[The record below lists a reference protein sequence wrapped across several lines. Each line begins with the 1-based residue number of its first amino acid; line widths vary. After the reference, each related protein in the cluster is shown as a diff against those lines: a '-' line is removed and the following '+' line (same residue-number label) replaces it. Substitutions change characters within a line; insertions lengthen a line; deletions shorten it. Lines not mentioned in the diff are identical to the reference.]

1 MTLESGSLLNNRY
14 RIVEVLG
21 QGGMAA
27 VYKAIDE
34 NLGVEVAVKENLFT
48 TEEYARQFRLEATI
62 LASLRQSNLPRVSDH
77 FVIEPQGQYLVMDF
91 IEGEDLRQRLDRLG
105 RLPEQEAIII
115 GVAICDAISYMHS
128 RQPVILHRDIKPGN
142 VRITPSGHIY
152 LVDFGLAKVVEGREA
167 THTGARAMTPGY
179 SPPEQYGSAR
189 TDGRSDIY
197 SLGATLY
204 CALTDALPEDGLERA
219 MNRSKL
225 TPIIKRNS
233 KVSENVAQIIEK
245 CLEVQPGDR
254 YQTADELRY
263 ALMQAR
269 SISRRKLPLEL
280 VLQPPPITLHD
291 DLPVV
296 EGEYQHSEKDVNVLD
311 QNQIKEKSTRPLTQE
326 MVDIELLPQKSK
338 SHRSP
343 AVWLMFVLLP
353 ALILGGFAT
362 YAIRPQII
370 HQAIGYI
377 FPAFSPTSTST
388 EAMPT
393 KTQIVNLGIVS
404 KTPTTHKTPTSTI
417 TATQHPTNTASP
429 SPSPTITLTPLPTP
443 MGGAEQI
450 AFASSRSGAMEIW
463 LMDVESG
470 ELQQITSIP
479 EGACQP
485 KWSPDGMKIVFISP
499 CVRHLVT
506 YPGAS
511 LFMIN
516 ADGTGLVPLPNAPGG
531 DYDPSWSPDGT
542 QLAFTSLRKGGVPGI
557 FILDLLDYS
566 IKSLVEDETRA
577 ISQPA
582 WSPNGSEIAYVNSD
596 NRIWVMDVNGENR
609 HGLTIGGGDYMTTS
623 PAWSPDGSVVIY
635 SRALISD
642 TTGSTVLMAVPYSDV
657 GEMPVEVP
665 NSQLVAD
672 VNYSFDGYW
681 LLFTS
686 WFSGNHDIYIMR
698 ANGVDRHPILQDQA
712 YDFDPVWRP
721 NSINLP

>member
-1 MTLESGSLLNNRY
+1 MALESGSLLNNRY

-62 LASLRQSNLPRVSDH
+62 LASLRQPNLPRVSDH
-77 FVIEPQGQYLVMDF
+77 FVIEAQGQYLVMDF

-105 RLPEQEAIII
+105 ALPEQEVIII

-142 VRITPSGHIY
+142 VRITPSGHIF

-204 CALTDALPEDGLERA
+204 CALTNALPEDGLERA
-219 MNRSKL
+219 MNRTRL
-225 TPIIKRNS
+225 TPIHKRNH
-233 KVSENVAQIIEK
+233 KVSDNVVQIIEK
-245 CLEVQPGDR
+245 CLAVKPGDR
-254 YQTADELRY
+254 YQTADDLRY

-269 SISRRKLPLEL
+269 SISKRKLPLEL

-291 DLPVV
+291 DLP
-296 EGEYQHSEKDVNVLD
+296 EDAGGYQRNTKDINVLN
-311 QNQIKEKSTRPLTQE
+311 QNNGKKKSTRPLNQE
-326 MVDIELLPQKSK
+326 MDDIELLSQKSK
-338 SHRSP
+338 SRRSP
-343 AVWLMFVLLP
+343 TVWLLFVLLP
-353 ALILGGFAT
+353 ILIIGGFAT
-362 YAIRPQII
+362 YAIKPQII
-370 HQAIGYI
+370 HQAVGYV
-377 FPAFSPTSTST
+377 FPGYSPTNTAT
-388 EAMPT
+388 ELVST
-393 KTQIVNLGIVS
+393 KTQTENLGIIPE
-404 KTPTTHKTPTSTI
+404 TPTAQKTPTSTVTATQLPTI
-417 TATQHPTNTASP
+417 TATPTASP
-429 SPSPTITLTPLPTP
+429 TMTLTPLPTP
-443 MGGAEQI
+443 LGGAAQI

-463 LMDVESG
+463 LMDIDG
-470 ELQQITSIP
+470 GGLKQITNIP

-499 CVRHLVT
+499 CVRHLIT

-511 LFMIN
+511 LFIIN
-516 ADGTGLVPLPNAPGG
+516 ADGTDLIPLPNAPGG
-531 DYDPSWSPDGT
+531 DYDPSWSPEGT
-542 QLAFTSLRKGGVPGI
+542 QIAFTSLRKSGVPGI
-557 FILDLLDYS
+557 FILNLSDYS

-609 HGLTIGGGDYMTTS
+609 HNLTVGGGDYMTNS

-635 SRALISD
+635 SRSVLSD
-642 TTGSTVLMAVPYSDV
+642 TTGATVLMAVPYTDA
-657 GEMPVEVP
+657 GAMPVEVP

-672 VNYSFDGYW
+672 VNYSFDGFW

-721 NSINLP
+721 KPVNPP

>member
-1 MTLESGSLLNNRY
+1 MTLESGSLLNHRY

-27 VYKAIDE
+27 VYKAVDE
-34 NLGVEVAVKENLFT
+34 NLGVEVALKENLFT

-62 LASLRQSNLPRVSDH
+62 LASLRQPNLPRVSDH

-105 RLPEQEAIII
+105 ALPEQEVIII
-115 GVAICDAISYMHS
+115 GVALCDAISYMHS

-204 CALTDALPEDGLERA
+204 CALTNSLPEDGLERA
-219 MNRSKL
+219 MGRTTL
-225 TPIIKRNS
+225 TPVLKRNH
-233 KVSENVAQIIEK
+233 KASENVAEIIEK
-245 CLEVQPGDR
+245 CLEVKPGDR
-254 YQTADELRY
+254 YQSADELRY

-280 VLQPPPITLHD
+280 VLQPPPITLQD
-291 DLPVV
+291 ELPEFASDAQQSSQDEIVF
-296 EGEYQHSEKDVNVLD
+296 
-311 QNQIKEKSTRPLTQE
+311 NQKGDKEKNTKPLSDE
-326 MVDIELLPQKSK
+326 SNEIELFSK
-338 SHRSP
+338 KIKPHRSP
-343 AVWLMFVLLP
+343 AIWLMFVLLP
-353 ALILGGFAT
+353 ILIIGGFAT
-362 YAIRPQII
+362 YTWEPQIF
-370 HQAIGYI
+370 QR
-377 FPAFSPTSTST
+377 AFGFVLPSSSETPTLTQPNPTVTMVESLILTSLPVTASEIPTST
-388 EAMPT
+388 A
-393 KTQIVNLGIVS
+393 
-404 KTPTTHKTPTSTI
+404 TPTQNPTD
-417 TATQHPTNTASP
+417 TATP

-443 MGGAEQI
+443 LGGAAQI

-463 LMDVESG
+463 LMNVEGSN
-470 ELQQITSIP
+470 LIQITNIP

-485 KWSPDGMKIVFISP
+485 RWSPDGNQIIFISP
-499 CVRHLVT
+499 CVRHLIS
-506 YPGAS
+506 YPGAN
-511 LFMIN
+511 LFIIN
-516 ADGTGLVPLPNAPGG
+516 ADGSGLVPLPNAPGG
-531 DYDPSWSPDGT
+531 DYDPSWSPDGK
-542 QLAFTSLRKGGVPGI
+542 QIAFTSLRKSGVPGI
-557 FILDLLDYS
+557 FILNLEDYA

-582 WSPNGSEIAYVNSD
+582 WSPDGSELAYVNSD
-596 NRIWVMDVNGENR
+596 NRIWVMDVDGNNR
-609 HGLTIGGGDYMTTS
+609 RGLTIGGGDYVINS

-635 SRALISD
+635 TRTVISD
-642 TTGSTVLMAVPYSDV
+642 TTGATVLMAVPYTET
-657 GEMPVEVP
+657 GAMPAEVP

-672 VNYSFDGYW
+672 ANYSFDGFW

-698 ANGVDRHPILQDQA
+698 ANGVDRHPVLQDPA

-721 NSINLP
+721 NPVIPP